1 MEKKSVKNDFK
12 DHKLRWDLLP
22 LEEVED
28 IVKVFTSGSI
38 KYGDNTWQGLENGYQ
53 RYKAAMFRH
62 LLEYEKGAEFDEET
76 GCRHLAQ
83 VAWNAMAM
91 LYLSKHKDTVNNL
104 KTKLD
109 KAIEDKINNCND
121 ILDSI
126 QNIYNNNEITRRN
139 AFNHVGLE
147 YKSEQTL
154 EEKLIELAHVLI
166 YDINDSTER
175 FRFSYNIVPIFNV
188 STKSNEFDLKIFIE
202 DRLYTNYEITE
213 DPNRLK
219 KLEITERIAT
229 EEDIANIEKK
239 FAYFNKF
246 KTCNFAND
254 VTELME
260 NVKELFNVKGDIKIC
275 EEIGSCNKILNEIEF
290 FSEDPNNSNYK
301 NKYNE
306 TSKNIKK

>member
-1 MEKKSVKNDFK
+1 MKNISVKNDFL

-62 LLEYEKGAEFDEET
+62 LLEYEKGTEFDEET

-91 LYLSKHKDTVNNL
+91 LYLSKHKDTVNKL

-109 KAIEDKINNCND
+109 KAIEDKINNCNG

-126 QNIYNNNEITRRN
+126 QNIYSNNEITRRN
-139 AFNHVGLE
+139 AFNHVDLR

-219 KLEITERIAT
+219 KLEITEHIAT
-229 EEDIANIEKK
+229 EEDITNIEKK
-239 FAYFNKF
+239 FTYFNKF

-260 NVKELFNVKGDIKIC
+260 NVKELFNVKEDRKVY
-275 EEIGSCNKILNEIEF
+275 EEIGSCNKVLNEIEF
-290 FSEDPNNSNYK
+290 FSEDPNSSNYK
-301 NKYNE
+301 NK
-306 TSKNIKK
+306 K